1 MQTRS
6 GMGLFNFDASFG
18 FDAATNGLIVVS
30 LTLKNGPVSRLTD

>member
-6 GMGLFNFDASFG
+6 GMGLFNLDASFG